1 MEHVR
6 VACTNDTV
14 PPPKGDGAT
23 RLRRASTASRGQGEE
38 VLELLAG
45 YLERI
50 GRSPLLTRR
59 EEAELARRARA
70 GDEKAFRTLIEN
82 NLRLVISVAKRYQ
95 GMGLSFED
103 LIQEGNLGLLKA
115 AERFDPERGNR
126 FSTYAIHWI
135 RQGVQRA
142 VVEKGRT
149 IRLSVHMYEKVRKA
163 ARARGDLSVELGRE
177 PSLGELADE
186 LGWTPEE
193 VRFAFEVLPDATSL
207 NRPVGEEEDA
217 PDVGEFVEDE
227 RASGVPDAV
236 IREMENARLWES
248 IEQMPDRERRVV
260 VRRYGLD
267 NREPATL
274 AEVGAE
280 LDVTRERARQL
291 QRKAE
296 RRLGTLMTGASRIAP
311 ERCRRDASHRR
322 VDDRQGRER

>member
-38 VLELLAG
+38 VLEPLAG

-50 GRSPLLTRR
+50 GRSPFLTPR

-70 GDEKAFRTLIEN
+70 GDEKAFRTLIEK
-82 NLRLVISVAKRYQ
+82 NLRLVISVAKRYR

-115 AERFDPERGNR
+115 AERFDPKRGNR
-126 FSTYAIHWI
+126 FSTYAVHWI

-142 VVEKGRT
+142 VVDKGRT
-149 IRLSVHMYEKVRKA
+149 IRLAVHMYEKVRKA

-177 PSLGELADE
+177 QSLGELADE
-186 LGWTPEE
+186 LGWTLEE
-193 VRFAFEVLPDATSL
+193 VRFAFEVRPDATSL
-207 NRPVGEEEDA
+207 NRSVGEEEDA

-236 IREMENARLWES
+236 IQKVENARLWES

-280 LDVTRERARQL
+280 LGVTRERARQL

-296 RRLGTLMTGASRIAP
+296 RWLGTLMTRASCVAP